1 MSVPSCYPSA
11 VLADTERRDWR
22 TSDLE
27 DLLIASSRTFALA
40 IPHLPEP
47 TRREVTIAYLLFRVA
62 DTFEDATSWSRSSRI
77 AALERFDRLLGAHE
91 PEEIAETSRRWS
103 EEVPCELPE
112 YRRLLAD
119 LPFVLESFFALAPG
133 AVELIR
139 DHTRRT
145 ARGMA
150 GFVARTTDDGEL
162 RLRDVPDL
170 QAYCYVVAGIV
181 GELLTELF
189 LLGRPA
195 LAQAASRLRSRARA
209 FGEGLQLVNILK
221 DSATDASQGRRYLP
235 DGADPG
241 EVMALARRDLLEAS
255 GYVLTLQEAGAERGL
270 VAFNALPVRLA
281 HATLDRIEQAG
292 PGSKLTRREV
302 YAILQSMNRALDQN
316 EPAVDLL
323 PAA

>member
-1 MSVPSCYPSA
+1 
-11 VLADTERRDWR
+11 VLAETEPRDWGAP
-22 TSDLE
+22 DLE
-27 DLLIASSRTFALA
+27 DLLLASSRTFALA

-62 DTFEDATSWSRSSRI
+62 DTFEDATSWPRSSRI
-77 AALERFDRLLGAHE
+77 EALERFGRLLAS
-91 PEEIAETSRRWS
+91 PSREEIEEISRRWS

-112 YRRLLAD
+112 YRRLLSD
-119 LPFVLESFFALAPG
+119 LPFVLDSFFALAPA
-133 AVELIR
+133 AVGLIR

-145 ARGMA
+145 VRGMA

-189 LLGRPA
+189 LLDRPA
-195 LAQAASRLRSRARA
+195 LVQAASRLRSRARA

-221 DSATDASQGRRYLP
+221 DSAADARQGRQYLP
-235 DGADPG
+235 DSVDPG
-241 EVMALARRDLLEAS
+241 EVMDLARRDLLEAS

-281 HATLDRIEQAG
+281 HATLDRVEQAG
-292 PGSKLTRREV
+292 PGSKLTRHEV
-302 YAILQSMNRALDQN
+302 YAIHQSLNRALDRN